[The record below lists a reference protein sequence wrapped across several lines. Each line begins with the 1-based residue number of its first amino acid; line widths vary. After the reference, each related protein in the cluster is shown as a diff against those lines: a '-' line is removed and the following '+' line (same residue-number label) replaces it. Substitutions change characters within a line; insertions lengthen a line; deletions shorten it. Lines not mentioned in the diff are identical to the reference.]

1 MSFISSHL
9 AIAMLFLHPSGTPE
23 TPVWTAR
30 DEEPQHGVYNDHG
43 TKRQM
48 NFPDAPDGSRILSA
62 DLHTHSVFSDGH
74 VWPSI
79 RVEEADRDGLDAL
92 ALTEHLEHQPK
103 SADIPHPDRN
113 RSYQVA
119 QREAAANKTGA
130 VLLINGA
137 EISRGMP
144 PGHVNAVFLEDA
156 NKLRVDDAEGAV
168 LAANDQG
175 AFVFWNHPNWLP
187 QAPDG
192 VAKIFPFHQ
201 KLIRAGKLHGVEVA
215 NGTLDAYSEHALGIA
230 LEYNLTILGTSDIHG
245 LVDWTHN
252 AGNGG
257 HRPLTL
263 VLAKDRSPAALKK
276 ALFAGRT
283 VAWINDDLIGR
294 SENVDQVFKACLTIK
309 PIAYLPKSSVME
321 VSLVN
326 SCPLAFTLKNE
337 GVRTFHNVTDVVRVE
352 RYNDKLLQIRMND
365 ETKSLQLDF
374 TVLNTQVRPRE
385 HLRGSLTADVSGL
398 ARDASLLRPNA
409 PNNTASK

>member
-1 MSFISSHL
+1 MFFMSSQL
-9 AIAMLFLHPSGTPE
+9 VIAMMLLHPTGASGAPQ
-23 TPVWTAR
+23 PSAR
-30 DEEPQHGVYNDHG
+30 ANEPKHGSYEDHG
-43 TKRQM
+43 ADRAM
-48 NFPDAPDGSRILSA
+48 HFPDAPDGSRILSA

-119 QREAAANKTGA
+119 KSEAAANKIDA
-130 VLLINGA
+130 VMLINGA

-156 NKLRVDDAEGAV
+156 NKLRVDDAEAAIV
-168 LAANDQG
+168 AANDQG

-192 VAKIFPFHQ
+192 VAKILPFHQ

-215 NGTLDAYSEHALGIA
+215 NGTLDAYSEHALAIA

-245 LVDWTHN
+245 LIDWTHN
-252 AGNGG
+252 GGHGG

-263 VLAKDRSPAALKK
+263 VLSKDRSPNALKQ

-294 SENVDQVFKACLTIK
+294 TENVDQVFRSCVKIAPK
-309 PIAYLPKSSVME
+309 AYLPKSSVLE
-321 VSLVN
+321 INLVN
-326 SCPLAFTLKNE
+326 SCPLAFTVKNT
-337 GVRTFHNVTDVVRVE
+337 GARTFHNVTDVVRVD
-352 RYNDKLLQIRMND
+352 RYGSKMLQVRMQD
-365 ETKSLQLDF
+365 ETKNLRLDL

-385 HLRGSLTADVSGL
+385 HLTASLNADVSAL
-398 ARDASLLRPNA
+398 VRDSL
-409 PNNTASK
+409 SK

>member
-1 MSFISSHL
+1 MFFMSSQL
-9 AIAMLFLHPSGTPE
+9 AIAMMLLHPTGASGAPQ
-23 TPVWTAR
+23 PSAR
-30 DEEPQHGVYNDHG
+30 ANEPKHGSYEDHG
-43 TKRQM
+43 ADRAM
-48 NFPDAPDGSRILSA
+48 HFPDAPDGSRILSA

-119 QREAAANKTGA
+119 KSEAAANNVDA
-130 VLLINGA
+130 VMLINGA

-156 NKLRVDDAEGAV
+156 NKLRVDDAEAAIV
-168 LAANDQG
+168 AANDQG

-192 VAKIFPFHQ
+192 VAKILPFHQ

-215 NGTLDAYSEHALGIA
+215 NGTLDAYSEHALAIA

-245 LVDWTHN
+245 LIDWTHN
-252 AGNGG
+252 GGHGG

-263 VLAKDRSPAALKK
+263 VLSKDRTPNALKQ

-294 SENVDQVFKACLTIK
+294 TENVDQVFRSCVKIAPK
-309 PIAYLPKSSVME
+309 AYLPKSSVLE
-321 VSLVN
+321 INLVN
-326 SCPLAFTLKNE
+326 SCPLAFTVKNT
-337 GVRTFHNVTDVVRVE
+337 GVRTFHNVTDVVRVD
-352 RYNDKLLQIRMND
+352 RYGSKMLQVRMQD
-365 ETKSLQLDF
+365 ETKNLRLDL
-374 TVLNTQVRPRE
+374 TVMNTQVRPRE
-385 HLRGSLTADVSGL
+385 HLTTSLNADVSAL
-398 ARDASLLRPNA
+398 VRDSL
-409 PNNTASK
+409 SK

>member
-1 MSFISSHL
+1 MFFMSSQL
-9 AIAMLFLHPSGTPE
+9 AIAMMLLHPTGASGAPQ
-23 TPVWTAR
+23 PSAR
-30 DEEPQHGVYNDHG
+30 ANEPKHGSYEDHG
-43 TKRQM
+43 ADRAM
-48 NFPDAPDGSRILSA
+48 HFPDAPDGSRILSA

-119 QREAAANKTGA
+119 KSEAAANKIDA
-130 VLLINGA
+130 VMLINGA

-156 NKLRVDDAEGAV
+156 NKLRVDDAEAAIV
-168 LAANDQG
+168 AANDQG

-192 VAKIFPFHQ
+192 VAKILPFHQ

-215 NGTLDAYSEHALGIA
+215 NGTLDAYSEHALAIA

-245 LVDWTHN
+245 LIDWTHN
-252 AGNGG
+252 GGHGG

-263 VLAKDRSPAALKK
+263 VLSKDRTPNALKQ

-294 SENVDQVFKACLTIK
+294 SENVDQVFRSCVKIAPK
-309 PIAYLPKSSVME
+309 AYLPKSSVLE
-321 VSLVN
+321 INLVN
-326 SCPLAFTLKNE
+326 SCPLAFTVKNT
-337 GVRTFHNVTDVVRVE
+337 GVRTFHNVTDVVRVD
-352 RYNDKLLQIRMND
+352 RYGSKMLQVRMQD
-365 ETKSLQLDF
+365 ETKNLRLDL
-374 TVLNTQVRPRE
+374 TVMNTQVRPRE
-385 HLRGSLTADVSGL
+385 HLTTSLNADVSAL
-398 ARDASLLRPNA
+398 VRDSL
-409 PNNTASK
+409 SK